1 MRSIVLAT
9 CLLWAAGAPGQT
21 RTTADMEKKLGAAG
35 AEADTMK
42 LEGWKV
48 NAVVGAG
55 LSQAAFSNWAQGGE
69 NSFAYTLNGLMNGT
83 LYGERS
89 RWSNTLSLRYGQ
101 AKLGDDEAKKT
112 DDEIYFESIFVYR
125 VWSPFAPYAAATL
138 RTQFAPGYDYPD
150 NAPRV
155 RVSKFFDPAYLT
167 QSVGMI
173 YEPSAIFTS
182 RLGLAAREVLTSE
195 FRQYADDPATLTDIE
210 QSRVDIGM
218 EWVSTLNYEFLPNMV
233 YVSRLELFAPFNAF
247 DRVVTRWDNVISG
260 KINTW
265 FSVNLGWQV
274 LNDVNV
280 TPRTQLKQTLT
291 LGVSYQLL

>member
-1 MRSIVLAT
+1 MRYAFLAVLISLAVV
-9 CLLWAAGAPGQT
+9 AHGQT
-21 RTTADMEKKLGAAG
+21 GTTSDMEKKLGAAG
-35 AEADTMK
+35 TEADTMK
-42 LEGWKV
+42 YEGWKV
-48 NAVVGAG
+48 SAVVGAG

-69 NSFAYTLNGLMNGT
+69 NSFAYTLNGLVNGT

-101 AKLGDDEAKKT
+101 AQIGDDDPKKT

-125 VWSPFAPYAAATL
+125 VWDPFHPYAAATL

-150 NAPRV
+150 NSPRV

-167 QSVGMI
+167 QSVGVI

-182 RLGLAAREVLTSE
+182 RLGVAAREVFTSE
-195 FRQYADDPATLTDIE
+195 FPQYADDPETVTEIE
-210 QSRVDIGM
+210 KSRVDIGM

-247 DRVVTRWDNVISG
+247 DRVVVRWDNVVSG
-260 KINTW
+260 KINDW
-265 FSVNLGWQV
+265 FSVNLGVQV

-291 LGVSYQLL
+291 LGISYQLL

>member
-1 MRSIVLAT
+1 MKLLLLSLCMSVAMLAT
-9 CLLWAAGAPGQT
+9 GQT
-21 RTTADMEKKLGAAG
+21 QTTTDMEKKLGAAG

-69 NSFAYTLNGLMNGT
+69 NAFAYSLSGLVNGT

-101 AKLGDDEAKKT
+101 AKLGDDESKKT
-112 DDEIYFESIFVYR
+112 DDEIYFESIFIYR
-125 VWSPFAPYAAATL
+125 VWNPFHPYAAATL

-155 RVSKFFDPAYLT
+155 QVSKFFDPAYLT
-167 QSVGMI
+167 QSVGLI

-182 RLGLAAREVLTSE
+182 RLGVAMREVFTSDYP
-195 FRQYADDPATLTDIE
+195 QYADKAETLNEIE
-210 QSRVDIGM
+210 TTRTELGA

-233 YVSRLELFAPFNAF
+233 YASRLELFAPFEAF
-247 DRVVTRWDNVISG
+247 DRVVVRWDNVVSG
-260 KINTW
+260 KINEW
-265 FSVNLGWQV
+265 FSVNLGVQL

-280 TPRTQLKQTLT
+280 TPRTQVKQTLT

>member
-1 MRSIVLAT
+1 MRFLVLAV
-9 CLLWAAGAPGQT
+9 CMLIAVAAPGQIQT
-21 RTTADMEKKLGAAG
+21 STDMEKKLGAAG
-35 AEADTMK
+35 AGADTTK

-48 NAVVGAG
+48 SAAVGAG

-69 NSFAYTLNGLMNGT
+69 NSFAYTLSGLMNGT
-83 LYGERS
+83 LHGERS

-101 AKLGDDEAKKT
+101 AKIGDDDAKKT

-125 VWSPFAPYAAATL
+125 IWSPFHPYAAATL

-167 QSVGMI
+167 QSVGVI
-173 YEPSAIFTS
+173 YEPSTIFTS
-182 RLGLAAREVLTSE
+182 RLGVAMREVITSE
-195 FRQYADDPATLTDIE
+195 FPQYADDYETLTEIE
-210 QSRVDIGM
+210 KTRVEIGM

-233 YVSRLELFAPFNAF
+233 YLSRLELFAPFKAF
-247 DRVVTRWDNVISG
+247 DRVVVRWDNVVSG
-260 KINTW
+260 KINDW
-265 FSVNLGWQV
+265 FTVNLGVQL
-274 LNDVNV
+274 LNEVNV
-280 TPRTQLKQTLT
+280 TPRTQMKQTLT

>member
-1 MRSIVLAT
+1 MRFVTLIA
-9 CLLWAAGAPGQT
+9 CLCAFVAAGQAQISK
-21 RTTADMEKKLGAAG
+21 DMEKQIGAAG

-69 NSFAYTLNGLMNGT
+69 NSFAYTLSGLVNGT

-101 AKLGDDEAKKT
+101 AQIGDDQAKKT

-125 VWSPFAPYAAATL
+125 VWSPFHPYAAATV
-138 RTQFAPGYDYPD
+138 RTQFAPGYNYPD

-167 QSVGMI
+167 QSVGVI
-173 YEPSAIFTS
+173 YEPGPIFTS
-182 RLGLAAREVLTSE
+182 RLGVAMREVITSE
-195 FRQYADDPATLTDIE
+195 FPLYADDTSTPTIE
-210 QSRVDIGM
+210 KTRFDIGM

-247 DRVVTRWDNVISG
+247 DRAVVRWDNVVSG
-260 KINTW
+260 KINSW
-265 FSVNLGWQV
+265 FSVNLGVQV

>member
-1 MRSIVLAT
+1 MSIAV
-9 CLLWAAGAPGQT
+9 AASGQT
-21 RTTADMEKKLGAAG
+21 QTSKDTEKKLAAAG
-35 AEADTMK
+35 TDADTAK
-42 LEGWKV
+42 LEGWHV

-69 NSFAYTLNGLMNGT
+69 NSFAYTLSGLVNGT

-101 AKLGDDEAKKT
+101 AQIGDDEAKKT
-112 DDEIYFESIFVYR
+112 DDEIYFESILVYR
-125 VWSPFAPYAAATL
+125 VWDPFHPYAAATL
-138 RTQFAPGYDYPD
+138 RTQFAPGYNYPG
-150 NAPRV
+150 NSPRV

-167 QSVGMI
+167 QSVGVI
-173 YEPSAIFTS
+173 YEPSTIFTS
-182 RLGLAAREVLTSE
+182 RLGVAMREVLTSE
-195 FRQYADDPATLTDIE
+195 FPQYADDSKTLNEIE
-210 QSRVDIGM
+210 TTRFDVGL

-233 YVSRLELFAPFNAF
+233 YISRLELFAPFKTF
-247 DRVVTRWDNVISG
+247 DRVIVRWDNVVSG
-260 KINTW
+260 KINNW
-265 FSVNLGWQV
+265 FSVNLGVQV

>member
-1 MRSIVLAT
+1 MRYF
-9 CLLWAAGAPGQT
+9 LLVVILSMAVTAGGQT
-21 RTTADMEKKLGAAG
+21 QTSTDMEKKIGAG
-35 AEADTMK
+35 GVEADTAK
-42 LEGWKV
+42 HEGWKV

-69 NSFAYTLNGLMNGT
+69 NSFAYTLSGLVNGT

-101 AKLGDDEAKKT
+101 AQIGDDDAKKT

-125 VWSPFAPYAAATL
+125 IWSPFHPYAAATL

-167 QSVGMI
+167 QSVGII
-173 YEPSAIFTS
+173 YEPSAVFTS
-182 RLGLAAREVLTSE
+182 RLGVAMREVITSE
-195 FRQYADDPATLTDIE
+195 FPQYADDAETLTEIE
-210 QSRVDIGM
+210 KTRFDVGM

-233 YVSRLELFAPFNAF
+233 YLSRLELFAPFNAF
-247 DRVVTRWDNVISG
+247 DRVVARWDNVISG

-265 FSVNLGWQV
+265 FSVNLGVQV

-291 LGVSYQLL
+291 IGLSYQLL

>member
-1 MRSIVLAT
+1 MRYF
-9 CLLWAAGAPGQT
+9 LLVVILSMAVTAGGQT
-21 RTTADMEKKLGAAG
+21 QTSTDMEKKIGAAG
-35 AEADTMK
+35 GEADTAK

-69 NSFAYTLNGLMNGT
+69 NSFAYTLSGLVNGT

-101 AKLGDDEAKKT
+101 AQIGDDDAKKT

-125 VWSPFAPYAAATL
+125 IWSPFHPYAAATL

-167 QSVGMI
+167 QSVGII
-173 YEPSAIFTS
+173 YEPSAVFTS
-182 RLGLAAREVLTSE
+182 RLGVAMREVITSE
-195 FRQYADDPATLTDIE
+195 FPQYADDAETLTEIE
-210 QSRVDIGM
+210 KTRFDVGM

-233 YVSRLELFAPFNAF
+233 YLSRLELFAPFNAF
-247 DRVVTRWDNVISG
+247 DRVVARWDNVISG

-265 FSVNLGWQV
+265 FSVNLGVQV

-291 LGVSYQLL
+291 IGLSYQLL

>member
-1 MRSIVLAT
+1 MRYVLLAV
-9 CLLWAAGAPGQT
+9 CLLVSVGAVGQT
-21 RTTADMEKKLGAAG
+21 QTATDMEKKIGAAG
-35 AEADTMK
+35 VGADTMQI
-42 LEGWKV
+42 EGWKV

-55 LSQAAFSNWAQGGE
+55 LSQAAFSDWAQGGE
-69 NSFAYTLNGLMNGT
+69 NSFAYTLSGLVNGT
-83 LYGERS
+83 LHGERS

-101 AKLGDDEAKKT
+101 AQIGEDEAKKT

-125 VWSPFAPYAAATL
+125 VWSPFHPYAAATI
-138 RTQFAPGYDYPD
+138 RTQFAPGYNYPD

-167 QSVGMI
+167 QSVGVI
-173 YEPSAIFTS
+173 YEPSPIFTS
-182 RLGLAAREVLTSE
+182 RLGVAMREVLTSD
-195 FRQYADDPATLTDIE
+195 FPQYADDSETLTEIE
-210 QSRVDIGM
+210 KTRVDLGM

-233 YVSRLELFAPFNAF
+233 YVTRLELFAPFNAF
-247 DRVVTRWDNVISG
+247 DRAVVRWDNVISG
-260 KINTW
+260 KINDW
-265 FSVNLGWQV
+265 FSVNLGVQV

>member
-1 MRSIVLAT
+1 MRYAFLAVFIS
-9 CLLWAAGAPGQT
+9 LAVVAHGQIQ
-21 RTTADMEKKLGAAG
+21 TTSDMEKKLGAAG
-35 AEADTMK
+35 ADADTMK
-42 LEGWKV
+42 HEGWKV
-48 NAVVGAG
+48 SAVVGAG

-69 NSFAYTLNGLMNGT
+69 NSFAYTLNGLVNGT

-101 AKLGDDEAKKT
+101 AQIGDDDPKKT

-125 VWSPFAPYAAATL
+125 VWDPFHPYAAATL
-138 RTQFAPGYDYPD
+138 RTQFAPGYNYPD
-150 NAPRV
+150 NSPRV

-167 QSVGMI
+167 QSVGVI

-182 RLGLAAREVLTSE
+182 RLGVAAREVFTSE
-195 FRQYADDPATLTDIE
+195 FPQYADDPETVTEIE
-210 QSRVDIGM
+210 KSRVDIGM

-247 DRVVTRWDNVISG
+247 DRVVARWDNVVSG
-260 KINTW
+260 KINDW
-265 FSVNLGWQV
+265 FSVNLGVQV

-280 TPRTQLKQTLT
+280 TPRTQVKQTLT
-291 LGVSYQLL
+291 LGISYQLL

>member
-1 MRSIVLAT
+1 MRLFVLAV
-9 CLLWAAGAPGQT
+9 CMSIAVAASGQT
-21 RTTADMEKKLGAAG
+21 QTSKDTEKKLAAAG
-35 AEADTMK
+35 TDADTAK
-42 LEGWKV
+42 LEGWHV

-69 NSFAYTLNGLMNGT
+69 NSFAYTLSGLVNGT

-101 AKLGDDEAKKT
+101 AQIGDDEAKKT
-112 DDEIYFESIFVYR
+112 DDEIYFESILVYR
-125 VWSPFAPYAAATL
+125 VWDPFHPYAAATL
-138 RTQFAPGYDYPD
+138 RTQFAPGYNYPG
-150 NAPRV
+150 NSPRV

-167 QSVGMI
+167 QSVGVI
-173 YEPSAIFTS
+173 YEPSTIFTS
-182 RLGLAAREVLTSE
+182 RLGVAMREVLTSE
-195 FRQYADDPATLTDIE
+195 FPQYADDSKTLNEIE
-210 QSRVDIGM
+210 TTRFDVGL

-233 YVSRLELFAPFNAF
+233 YISRLELFAPFKTF
-247 DRVVTRWDNVISG
+247 DRVIVRWDNVVSG
-260 KINTW
+260 KINNW
-265 FSVNLGWQV
+265 FSVNLGVQV

>member
-1 MRSIVLAT
+1 MKVPLLALCMSVAMLAT
-9 CLLWAAGAPGQT
+9 GQT
-21 RTTADMEKKLGAAG
+21 QTTTDMEKKLGAAG

-42 LEGWKV
+42 LEGWKL

-69 NSFAYTLNGLMNGT
+69 NAFAYSLSGLVNGT

-101 AKLGDDEAKKT
+101 AKLGDDESKKT
-112 DDEIYFESIFVYR
+112 DDEIYFESIFIYR
-125 VWSPFAPYAAATL
+125 VWNPFHPYAAATL

-150 NAPRV
+150 NTPRV
-155 RVSKFFDPAYLT
+155 QVSKFFDPAYLT
-167 QSVGMI
+167 QSVGLI

-182 RLGLAAREVLTSE
+182 RLGVAMREVFTSDYP
-195 FRQYADDPATLTDIE
+195 QYADKAETLNEIE
-210 QSRVDIGM
+210 TTRTELGA
-218 EWVSTLNYEFLPNMV
+218 EWVSTLNYEFLSNMV
-233 YVSRLELFAPFNAF
+233 YASRLELFAPFEAF
-247 DRVVTRWDNVISG
+247 DRVVVRWDNVVSG
-260 KINTW
+260 KINEW
-265 FSVNLGWQV
+265 FSVNLGVQL

-280 TPRTQLKQTLT
+280 TPRTQVKQTLT

>member
-1 MRSIVLAT
+1 MRFLSLAV
-9 CLLWAAGAPGQT
+9 CLLISAGAAGQT
-21 RTTADMEKKLGAAG
+21 QTPADMEKKIGAAG
-35 AEADTMK
+35 ADADTLK

-55 LSQAAFSNWAQGGE
+55 LSQASFSNWAQGGE
-69 NSFAYTLNGLMNGT
+69 NSFAYTLSGLMNGT
-83 LYGERS
+83 LHGERT

-125 VWSPFAPYAAATL
+125 AWTPFHTYAAATL

-167 QSVGMI
+167 QSVGVI
-173 YEPSAIFTS
+173 YEPSTIFTS
-182 RLGLAAREVLTSE
+182 RLGVALREVLTSE
-195 FRQYADDPATLTDIE
+195 FPLYADDPETVTEIE
-210 QSRVDIGM
+210 KTRVDVGM
-218 EWVSTLNYEFLPNMV
+218 EWVSTLKYEFLPNMV
-233 YVSRLELFAPFNAF
+233 YASRLELFAPFDAF
-247 DRVVTRWDNVISG
+247 DRVVVRWDNVISG
-260 KINTW
+260 KINDW
-265 FSVNLGWQV
+265 FSVNLGWQM

-280 TPRTQLKQTLT
+280 TPRTQWKQTLT

>member
-1 MRSIVLAT
+1 MRYVLLAV
-9 CLLWAAGAPGQT
+9 CVLVSVGAVGQT
-21 RTTADMEKKLGAAG
+21 QTATDTEKKIGAAG
-35 AEADTMK
+35 VDADTVQIK
-42 LEGWKV
+42 GWKV

-69 NSFAYTLNGLMNGT
+69 NSFAYTLSGLVNGT
-83 LYGERS
+83 LHGERS

-101 AKLGDDEAKKT
+101 AQIGSDEAKKT

-125 VWSPFAPYAAATL
+125 VWSPFHPYGAATI
-138 RTQFAPGYDYPD
+138 RTQFAPGYNYPD

-167 QSVGMI
+167 QSVGVI
-173 YEPSAIFTS
+173 YEPSPIFTS
-182 RLGLAAREVLTSE
+182 RLGVAAREVLTSD
-195 FRQYADDPATLTDIE
+195 FPQYADDPETLTEIE
-210 QSRVDIGM
+210 KTRVDLGM

-233 YVSRLELFAPFNAF
+233 YVTRLELFAPFTAF
-247 DRVVTRWDNVISG
+247 DRVVVRWDNVISG
-260 KINTW
+260 KINNW
-265 FSVNLGWQV
+265 FSVNLGVQV

>member
-1 MRSIVLAT
+1 MRYF
-9 CLLWAAGAPGQT
+9 LLVVILSMAVTAGGQT
-21 RTTADMEKKLGAAG
+21 QTSTDMEKKIGAG
-35 AEADTMK
+35 GVEADTAK
-42 LEGWKV
+42 HEGWKV

-69 NSFAYTLNGLMNGT
+69 NSFAYTLSGLVNGT
-83 LYGERS
+83 LHGERS

-101 AKLGDDEAKKT
+101 AQIGDDDAKKT

-125 VWSPFAPYAAATL
+125 IWSPFHPYAAATL

-167 QSVGMI
+167 QSVGII
-173 YEPSAIFTS
+173 YEPSAVFTS
-182 RLGLAAREVLTSE
+182 RLGVAMREVITSE
-195 FRQYADDPATLTDIE
+195 FPQYADDAETLTEIE
-210 QSRVDIGM
+210 KTRFDVGM

-233 YVSRLELFAPFNAF
+233 YLSRLELFAPFNAF
-247 DRVVTRWDNVISG
+247 DRVVARWDNVISG

-265 FSVNLGWQV
+265 FSVNLGVQV

-291 LGVSYQLL
+291 IGLSYQLL

>member
-1 MRSIVLAT
+1 MY
-9 CLLWAAGAPGQT
+9 LLYALLFSAGAAGQIQT
-21 RTTADMEKKLGAAG
+21 PTDMEKKLGAAG
-35 AEADTMK
+35 ADADTMK

-69 NSFAYTLNGLMNGT
+69 NSFAYTMSGLVNGT

-101 AKLGDDEAKKT
+101 AQIGDDEAKKT
-112 DDEIYFESIFVYR
+112 DDEIYFESIFIYR
-125 VWSPFAPYAAATL
+125 VWSPFHPYAAATL

-167 QSVGMI
+167 QSVGVI

-182 RLGLAAREVLTSE
+182 RLGVAMREVFTSE
-195 FRQYADDPATLTDIE
+195 FPQYADDPETLTEIE
-210 QSRVDIGM
+210 NDQIRRRHGMGVDPEVRIPPEHGVRVAPRAVRAVQRVRPGRRSLGQRRLGEDQRLVLGESRRAGA
-218 EWVSTLNYEFLPNMV
+218 ERRERN
-233 YVSRLELFAPFNAF
+233 APDAAEA
-247 DRVVTRWDNVISG
+247 DADASA
-260 KINTW
+260 
-265 FSVNLGWQV
+265 
-274 LNDVNV
+274 
-280 TPRTQLKQTLT
+280 
-291 LGVSYQLL
+291 

>member
-1 MRSIVLAT
+1 V
-9 CLLWAAGAPGQT
+9 
-21 RTTADMEKKLGAAG
+21 
-35 AEADTMK
+35 
-42 LEGWKV
+42 
-48 NAVVGAG
+48 
-55 LSQAAFSNWAQGGE
+55 
-69 NSFAYTLNGLMNGT
+69 NGT
-83 LYGERS
+83 LHGERS

-101 AKLGDDEAKKT
+101 AQIGDDDAKKT

-125 VWSPFAPYAAATL
+125 IWSPFHPYAAATL

-167 QSVGMI
+167 QSVGII
-173 YEPSAIFTS
+173 YEPSAVFTS
-182 RLGLAAREVLTSE
+182 RLGVAMREVITSE
-195 FRQYADDPATLTDIE
+195 FPQYADDAETLTEIE
-210 QSRVDIGM
+210 KTRFDVGM

-233 YVSRLELFAPFNAF
+233 YLSRLELFAPFNAF
-247 DRVVTRWDNVISG
+247 DRVVARWDNVISG

-265 FSVNLGWQV
+265 FSVNLGVQV

-291 LGVSYQLL
+291 IGLSYQLL